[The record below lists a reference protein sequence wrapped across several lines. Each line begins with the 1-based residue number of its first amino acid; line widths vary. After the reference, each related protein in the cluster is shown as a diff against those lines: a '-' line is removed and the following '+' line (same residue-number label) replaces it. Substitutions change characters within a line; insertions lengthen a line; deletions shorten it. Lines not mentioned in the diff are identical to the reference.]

1 MIQVLD
7 NKNVN
12 TGRFINKGIEISAK
26 SNPMEKLH
34 LTASYSYLRTSLANL
49 TGAPMNQYSLGVDWQ
64 PLKQLRVS
72 ADLKGVGGLFVSDG
86 MRRQNYALLNMK
98 INYDVCRFLSIF
110 TRLENIT
117 DARYV
122 INRGY
127 DMPGFTI
134 MGGFKLNFQSK
145 YKSK

>member
-1 MIQVLD
+1 
-7 NKNVN
+7 
-12 TGRFINKGIEISAK
+12 
-26 SNPMEKLH
+26 
-34 LTASYSYLRTSLANL
+34 
-49 TGAPMNQYSLGVDWQ
+49 MNQYSLGVDWQ